1 MAQYLTQASDFAQEK
16 FSAALEHVKGRAGVF
31 KASRKTLIDVCQAL
45 LSQSCTELTFLVT
58 GKSGEGKS
66 TLINSLVG
74 RKVCQTGDV
83 DAITTETKLIEAG
96 NINGVDVR
104 IYDTQGV
111 FDGEDE
117 EEKIFESIRG
127 KKIDIL
133 IVCVSMVGR
142 AQSRDTKDTIS
153 MITKELGQDIWER
166 AVIVLTQANERQ
178 ERNESRS
185 QMRLVPTEF
194 HDIVTKFND
203 QLHEYLRKAKDSEG
217 RPIPA
222 DTIEGV
228 PVVPA
233 GIYLEGQEKLRKLP
247 DCDDWL
253 SRLWLACFR
262 RFEMEARKTFMGMAQ
277 DRLVMH
283 HRNGKVQTL
292 SEALADNMLGREVE
306 SQTSG
311 EPIWSSAV
319 QPTSPGGVKEL
330 ASNFAHLKLHGPNAH
345 SPVASQKR
353 GENVSNRSSLSSP
366 VSEASPMT
374 DITKGMSQEAPP
386 HSSEGGAIH
395 VNEEDLELGVMAESM
410 LVGAA
415 CGAAVTGILGVGLM
429 GLAEAAED
437 GSVHQKVLRG
447 AGAAVAAVTGAPGAL
462 VGGILGAAVGGIRK
476 LSKSAEEH
484 RLQNERC

>member
-1 MAQYLTQASDFAQEK
+1 MAHYVTQASDFAQEE
-16 FSAALEHVKGRAGVF
+16 FSAALEHVKGIPGVL
-31 KASRKTLIDVCQAL
+31 KACRKALIDVCKEL
-45 LSQSCTELTFLVT
+45 VSQSCTELTFLVA

-74 RKVCQTGDV
+74 REVCSTGDTFV
-83 DAITTETKLIEAG
+83 ATSETKLIEAG

-142 AQSRDTKDTIS
+142 AQSRDTKDTIAL
-153 MITKELGQDIWER
+153 ITKELGQDIWER

-185 QMRLVPTEF
+185 QIRLGSTGFGDV
-194 HDIVTKFND
+194 VTMFND

-233 GIYLEGQEKLRKLP
+233 GIYLEGQENLRKLP

-262 RFEMEARKTFMGMAQ
+262 RFKMEARKTFMGMSE
-277 DRLVMH
+277 DRLKVYN
-283 HRNGKVQTL
+283 RNGKVQRL
-292 SEALADNMLGREVE
+292 CEALADKLAKQEGERQE
-306 SQTSG
+306 SG
-311 EPIWSSAV
+311 EPISPSAV
-319 QPTSPGGVKEL
+319 QPTSGHVKKL
-330 ASNFAHLKLHGPNAH
+330 ASNFAHLELHGPNAQSPHTKQKTPTTGTFYTSHSEATAEAQEERTGSSPGQPSYVPGAEGH
-345 SPVASQKR
+345 SP
-353 GENVSNRSSLSSP
+353 
-366 VSEASPMT
+366 
-374 DITKGMSQEAPP
+374 
-386 HSSEGGAIH
+386 GAIH
-395 VNEEDLELGVMAESM
+395 VTEDDIELGFMAKCM

-415 CGAAVTGILGVGLM
+415 CGGAVTGILGVGLM
-429 GLAEAAED
+429 ALAAAAED

-447 AGAAVAAVTGAPGAL
+447 TGAAVAAVTGAPGAL
-462 VGGILGAAVGGIRK
+462 VGGLVGAVLGGFRK
-476 LSKSAEEH
+476 LAKFIKE
-484 RLQNERC
+484 

>member
-1 MAQYLTQASDFAQEK
+1 MCKEL
-16 FSAALEHVKGRAGVF
+16 V
-31 KASRKTLIDVCQAL
+31 
-45 LSQSCTELTFLVT
+45 SQSCTELTFLVA

-74 RKVCQTGDV
+74 RKVCSTDDTLV
-83 DAITTETKLIEAG
+83 ATTETKLIEAG

-127 KKIDIL
+127 KKIDLL

-142 AQSRDTKDTIS
+142 VQSRDTKDTVS

-178 ERNESRS
+178 KRNEDRCHTGLGSTKFGD
-185 QMRLVPTEF
+185 V
-194 HDIVTKFND
+194 VTMFND

-233 GIYLEGQEKLRKLP
+233 GVYLEGQENLRKLP

-262 RFEMEARKTFMGMAQ
+262 RFKMEARNTFTGMSE
-277 DRLVMH
+277 DRLKVH
-283 HRNGKVQTL
+283 NRNGKVQ
-292 SEALADNMLGREVE
+292 SFYDALADNIAKLEGERQE
-306 SQTSG
+306 SG
-311 EPIWSSAV
+311 EPISPSAV
-319 QPTSPGGVKEL
+319 QPTSGHVKQL
-330 ASNFAHLKLHGPNAH
+330 ASNYAHLELHGSNAH

-374 DITKGMSQEAPP
+374 DITRGISQEAPHTTQKTLTTATLYTS
-386 HSSEGGAIH
+386 HSEATAEVQEERAGSLPGQPSYVPGTEGHSFGAIH
-395 VNEEDLELGVMAESM
+395 VTEDDLELGVMAESI

-415 CGAAVTGILGVGLM
+415 CGGAVTGILGVGLM
-429 GLAEAAED
+429 VLAEAAED

-447 AGAAVAAVTGAPGAL
+447 TGAAVAAVTGAPGAL
-462 VGGILGAAVGGIRK
+462 VGSLFGAVVGGFRK
-476 LSKSAEEH
+476 LGKSVKKEPSA
-484 RLQNERC
+484 